1 MGRIS
6 DIASGKTSVGGG
18 RLSGVVSSESAVK
31 EKNQY
36 YLEVQKKS
44 RYEEAIKKAEK
55 AQEEAQKAAE
65 NLKFWEG
72 IAGIPKQIY
81 QAGKETGAAILDTAV
96 RTSPLES
103 VINTASGISSVVSG
117 PANVPASLRYN
128 QGVQESKGRKTL
140 FEKVSGK
147 ELTNPDGSINWD
159 AGRQFIGRAA
169 EAPTYVYS
177 GAVQGAEMAGK
188 GLLTRLLTRTI
199 KSTPEAS
206 VNTGI
211 QQFEQG
217 NTENIGTNF
226 LANALLL
233 SGISNIAGEVRFSK
247 EVAKKTISDIESEI
261 GTLSLSEKADV
272 LESIKQGV
280 KPADIVE
287 NVRKVK
293 NNEVAPEELATKIN
307 EQAGVSEPKQK
318 TEVKTT
324 PEDPLLQE
332 ARKYKSAEDFVKAQ
346 EGGRF
351 HGTSREIEKLS
362 DGDSMY
368 SPQNIYGQGFYTT
381 DNLSV
386 AEGYMKKGKG
396 GEPGVYKVSDKNN
409 TSLYDIEKPMPAD
422 LLEDVNKFDIADYVP
437 WKEGQSLREVY
448 DDIRELSASGEFSAD
463 VAQEYFDSLR
473 TMLESRGFR
482 GIEHIGGGLTA
493 GKSHV
498 VKIYWY
504 PEKDLSVT
512 KSVTKSQ
519 LTDIWNRAQE
529 KPIDTSL
536 PEQPKPDVTPT
547 TVEKGESV
555 TAKKMNERFGKD
567 EQMST
572 EYDVIGINN
581 ESDKA
586 ASLIL
591 KDRNKAIKT
600 AFTDTGSNTEKIA
613 ILNEL
618 FEKSVVDNDHELST
632 VLFNRIKQLSTQ
644 TAQSLN
650 MFKAL
655 TEVNPHYSYMSEV
668 VSARLNGVRLSAG
681 NIIDALKKESK
692 QSRVRTKLSK
702 QTQELKETLSNSVKY
717 EKAQKVFNDLIC

>member
-6 DIASGKTSVGGG
+6 DIASGKTSIGGG
-18 RLSGVVSSESAVK
+18 RLSGVVSSESAVN
-31 EKNQY
+31 EKNKY

-44 RYEEAIKKAEK
+44 RYEEAIKKAQK

-81 QAGKETGAAILDTAV
+81 QAGKETGAAVIDVASRL
-96 RTSPLES
+96 SPLENVRNTYS
-103 VINTASGISSVVSG
+103 GLSNVING
-117 PANVPASLRYN
+117 PSNVPADLRYE
-128 QGVQESKGRKTL
+128 QGFHESKGRKTL

-169 EAPTYVYS
+169 EAPTYIYS
-177 GAVQGAEMAGK
+177 GAAQGAELVAK
-188 GLLTRLLTRTI
+188 GLLTRILTRTA
-199 KSTPEAS
+199 KSLPEAS

-247 EVAKKTISDIESEI
+247 EVAKKTISDIESEL
-261 GTLSLSEKADV
+261 GTLSLPEKADV

-287 NVRKVK
+287 NVRKIK
-293 NNEVAPEELATKIN
+293 NNEVTPEELASKIN
-307 EQAGVSEPKQK
+307 EQAGIKETVSESK
-318 TEVKTT
+318 TVFRGRDATVDETSAPYRFFTESEQSAGKYADIKKT
-324 PEDPLLQE
+324 PEGKPEVISEKID
-332 ARKYKSAEDFVKAQ
+332 AAKYKLVDAKDYLDELQNKETIDNFDGVK
-346 EGGRF
+346 F
-351 HGTSREIEKLS
+351 RE
-362 DGDSMY
+362 
-368 SPQNIYGQGFYTT
+368 PN
-381 DNLSV
+381 
-386 AEGYMKKGKG
+386 
-396 GEPGVYKVSDKNN
+396 GEMAYAKI
-409 TSLYDIEKPMPAD
+409 T
-422 LLEDVNKFDIADYVP
+422 
-437 WKEGQSLREVY
+437 KEQ
-448 DDIRELSASGEFSAD
+448 
-463 VAQEYFDSLR
+463 
-473 TMLESRGFR
+473 
-482 GIEHIGGGLTA
+482 
-493 GKSHV
+493 
-498 VKIYWY
+498 
-504 PEKDLSVT
+504 
-512 KSVTKSQ
+512 
-519 LTDIWNRAQE
+519 
-529 KPIDTSL
+529 KPIDTSI
-536 PEQPKPDVTPT
+536 PEQPKPDATPS
-547 TVEKGESV
+547 TVAKGESV

-567 EQMST
+567 EQLST

-586 ASLIL
+586 ANLIL

-618 FEKSVVDNDHELST
+618 FEKSVVDNDHALST

-655 TEVNPHYSYMSEV
+655 TEVNPHYTYMSEV
-668 VSARLNGVRLSAG
+668 VNARLNGVRLSAG
-681 NIIDALKKESK
+681 NIMDVLKKESK
-692 QSRVRTKLSK
+692 QSRVRTKVSK
-702 QTQELKETLSNSVKY
+702 QTKELKETLSNSVKY
-717 EKAQKVFNDLIC
+717 ERAQKVFNDLICK

>member
-332 ARKYKSAEDFVKAQ
+332 ARKYKSAEEFVNKKTNK
-346 EGGRF
+346 ENIVTVYHG
-351 HGTSREIEKLS
+351 GTSGEMPNKLHENFFMTTDKELAENYAKRKYGDIGSVTEIKVNKNDLTGPEDALVHKSGSVMYRDS
-362 DGDSMY
+362 DG
-368 SPQNIYGQGFYTT
+368 IY
-381 DNLSV
+381 
-386 AEGYMKKGKG
+386 
-396 GEPGVYKVSDKNN
+396 
-409 TSLYDIEKPMPAD
+409 
-422 LLEDVNKFDIADYVP
+422 
-437 WKEGQSLREVY
+437 
-448 DDIRELSASGEFSAD
+448 
-463 VAQEYFDSLR
+463 R
-473 TMLESRGFR
+473 TQ
-482 GIEHIGGGLTA
+482 
-493 GKSHV
+493 
-498 VKIYWY
+498 
-504 PEKDLSVT
+504 
-512 KSVTKSQ
+512 TKSQ

-618 FEKSVVDNDHELST
+618 FEKSVVDNDHELSA

-655 TEVNPHYSYMSEV
+655 TEVNPHYAYMSEV

-681 NIIDALKKESK
+681 NIMDALKKESK

-702 QTQELKETLSNSVKY
+702 QTKELKETLSNSVKY
-717 EKAQKVFNDLIC
+717 EKAQKVFNDLICK